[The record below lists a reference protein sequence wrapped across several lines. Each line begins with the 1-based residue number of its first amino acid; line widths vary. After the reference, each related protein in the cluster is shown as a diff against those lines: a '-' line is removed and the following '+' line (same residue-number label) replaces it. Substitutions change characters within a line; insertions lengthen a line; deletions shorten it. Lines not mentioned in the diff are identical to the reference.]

1 MNNMKKTAVSHKP
14 GDIIEFAGSKFVVL
28 DILDPSSGVP
38 EGHGYTDNGPDLFI
52 LSLESQGESRFGDSN
67 NYAESE
73 LRRQTAAW
81 LDDLLA
87 HGVDPDLLRT
97 RTLDLTTMDGHGK
110 YGELTVKAAPL
121 TIDEARKYADV
132 IPNCDDA
139 CWLATGWGG
148 PGYFGATYA
157 LSVGAN
163 GNWYNDNCAY
173 SYGIRPALV
182 ISSLLLAS
190 KEEPDLSEASTEELL
205 EELRRR
211 IEG

>member
-1 MNNMKKTAVSHKP
+1 MKKTAVSHKP

-157 LSVGAN
+157 LRVSTN
-163 GNWYNDNCAY
+163 GGWSGCGVSL
-173 SYGIRPALV
+173 SYGVRPALV

-190 KEEPDLSEASTEELL
+190 KEEPYLSEASTEELL

>member
-1 MNNMKKTAVSHKP
+1 MKKTAVSHKP

-148 PGYFGATYA
+148 PGYFGAPYA
-157 LSVGAN
+157 LLVSTNGLWSSRSCSNSV
-163 GNWYNDNCAY
+163 
-173 SYGIRPALV
+173 GIRPALV

-190 KEEPDLSEASTEELL
+190 KEEPYLSEASTEELL

>member
-1 MNNMKKTAVSHKP
+1 MKKTAVSHKP

-28 DILDPSSGVP
+28 DILDPSRDVP
-38 EGHGYTDNGPDLFI
+38 ESHGYIDNGPDLFV

-67 NYAESE
+67 NYVESE
-73 LRRQTAAW
+73 LRRRTTAW

-87 HGVDPDLLRT
+87 HGADPDLLRT
-97 RTLDLTTMDGHGK
+97 RTIYLTTMDGHGK

-121 TIDEARKYADV
+121 TMDEARKYADI

-148 PGYFGATYA
+148 PGYFGATRA
-157 LSVGAN
+157 LGVRTDGYWGFSSCSG
-163 GNWYNDNCAY
+163 

-182 ISSLLLAS
+182 ISSLLLTS

-211 IEG
+211 IEE

>member
-1 MNNMKKTAVSHKP
+1 MKKTAVSHKP

-148 PGYFGATYA
+148 PGYFGATLA
-157 LSVGAN
+157 LGVYTDGYWCGHYCSL
-163 GNWYNDNCAY
+163 

-182 ISSLLLAS
+182 ISSLLLAP
-190 KEEPDLSEASTEELL
+190 KEEPYLSEASTEELL

>member
-1 MNNMKKTAVSHKP
+1 MKKTAVSHKP

-157 LSVGAN
+157 LRVVTN
-163 GNWYNDNCAY
+163 GNWDL
-173 SYGIRPALV
+173 SYCSNSCGIRPALV

-190 KEEPDLSEASTEELL
+190 KEEPYLSEASTEELL

>member
-1 MNNMKKTAVSHKP
+1 MKKTAVSHKP

-148 PGYFGATYA
+148 PGYFGATRA
-157 LSVGAN
+157 LGVDTDGGWS
-163 GNWYNDNCAY
+163 
-173 SYGIRPALV
+173 SYYCSNSCGGRPALV

-190 KEEPDLSEASTEELL
+190 KEEPYLSEASTEELL

>member
-1 MNNMKKTAVSHKP
+1 MKKTAVSHKP

-73 LRRQTAAW
+73 LRRRTAAW

-121 TIDEARKYADV
+121 TMDEARKYADV

-148 PGYFGATYA
+148 PGYFCATYA
-157 LSVGAN
+157 LDVYTN
-163 GNWYNDNCAY
+163 GHWLNSSCSN
-173 SYGIRPALV
+173 SYGIRPALMESET
-182 ISSLLLAS
+182 SSSQKGAKAVHHHQRGSHPVGSLCM
-190 KEEPDLSEASTEELL
+190 
-205 EELRRR
+205 
-211 IEG
+211 G

>member
-1 MNNMKKTAVSHKP
+1 MKKTAVSHKP

-28 DILDPSSGVP
+28 DILDPSRDVP
-38 EGHGYTDNGPDLFI
+38 ESHGYIDNGPDLFV

-67 NYAESE
+67 NYVESE
-73 LRRQTAAW
+73 LRRRTTAW

-87 HGVDPDLLRT
+87 HGADPDLLRT
-97 RTLDLTTMDGHGK
+97 RTIYLTTMDGHGK

-121 TIDEARKYADV
+121 TMDEARKYADI

-148 PGYFGATYA
+148 PEHLGATLA
-157 LSVGAN
+157 LFVYTDGSWN
-163 GNWYNDNCAY
+163 YYYCSN

-182 ISSLLLAS
+182 ISSLLLTS

-211 IEG
+211 IEE

>member
-1 MNNMKKTAVSHKP
+1 MKKTAVSHKP

-28 DILDPSSGVP
+28 DILDPSRDVP
-38 EGHGYTDNGPDLFI
+38 EGHGYIDNGPDLFI

-67 NYAESE
+67 NYVESE
-73 LRRQTAAW
+73 LRRRTAAW

-97 RTLDLTTMDGHGK
+97 RTIYLTTMDGHGK

-121 TIDEARKYADV
+121 TMDEARRYADI
-132 IPNCDDA
+132 IPNCDDV

-148 PGYFGATYA
+148 PEHYGATIA
-157 LSVGAN
+157 LGVYTVGS
-163 GNWYNDNCAY
+163 WFSSSC
-173 SYGIRPALV
+173 SSSCGIRPALV
-182 ISSLLLAS
+182 ISSLLLTS
-190 KEEPDLSEASTEELL
+190 KEELDLSEASTEELL

-211 IEG
+211 IEE

>member
-1 MNNMKKTAVSHKP
+1 MKKTAVSHKP

-28 DILDPSSGVP
+28 DDLSPF
-38 EGHGYTDNGPDLFI
+38 NGEDEAHDLFI

-73 LRRQTAAW
+73 LRRRTAAW

-121 TIDEARKYADV
+121 TMDEARKYADI
-132 IPNCDDA
+132 IPDCDDA

-148 PGYFGATYA
+148 PGFFGAAHA
-157 LSVGAN
+157 LRVSIN
-163 GNWYNDNCAY
+163 GNWRSSGCSN

-205 EELRRR
+205 GELRRR
-211 IEG
+211 IEE

>member
-1 MNNMKKTAVSHKP
+1 MKKTAVSHKP

-73 LRRQTAAW
+73 LRRRTAAW

-121 TIDEARKYADV
+121 TMDEARKYADV

-148 PGYFGATYA
+148 PGYFCATRA
-157 LSVGAN
+157 LYVNTDGY
-163 GNWYNDNCAY
+163 WYNDFCSN

-211 IEG
+211 IEE

>member
-1 MNNMKKTAVSHKP
+1 MKKTAVSHKP

-28 DILDPSSGVP
+28 DDLSPF
-38 EGHGYTDNGPDLFI
+38 NGEDEAHDLFI

-67 NYAESE
+67 NYVESE
-73 LRRQTAAW
+73 LRRRTAAW

-121 TIDEARKYADV
+121 TMDEARKYADI
-132 IPNCDDA
+132 IPDCDDA

-148 PGYFGATYA
+148 PGFDGASYA
-157 LSVGAN
+157 LLVRASGSWGSSGCSN
-163 GNWYNDNCAY
+163 

>member
-1 MNNMKKTAVSHKP
+1 MKKTAVSHKP

-28 DILDPSSGVP
+28 DILDPSRDVP
-38 EGHGYTDNGPDLFI
+38 EGHGYIDNGPDLFI

-73 LRRQTAAW
+73 LRRRTAAW

-121 TIDEARKYADV
+121 TMDEARKYADI
-132 IPNCDDA
+132 IPDCDDA

-148 PGYFGATYA
+148 PGFDGAAFA
-157 LSVGAN
+157 L
-163 GNWYNDNCAY
+163 
-173 SYGIRPALV
+173 YGIRPALV
-182 ISSLLLAS
+182 ISSLLLTS
-190 KEEPDLSEASTEELL
+190 KEELDLSEASTEELL

>member
-1 MNNMKKTAVSHKP
+1 MKKTAVSHKP

-28 DILDPSSGVP
+28 DDLSPF
-38 EGHGYTDNGPDLFI
+38 NGEDEAHDLFI

-73 LRRQTAAW
+73 LRRRTAAW

-97 RTLDLTTMDGHGK
+97 RTIYLTTMDGHGK

-121 TIDEARKYADV
+121 TMDEARRYADI
-132 IPNCDDA
+132 IPNCDDV

-148 PGYFGATYA
+148 PEHYGAAYA
-157 LSVGAN
+157 LGVNAN
-163 GNWYNDNCAY
+163 GNWNYGGCSS
-173 SYGIRPALV
+173 SYGVRPALV

>member
-1 MNNMKKTAVSHKP
+1 MKKTAVSHKP

-148 PGYFGATYA
+148 PGYFGATRA
-157 LSVGAN
+157 LLVDTDGD
-163 GNWYNDNCAY
+163 WYSDYC
-173 SYGIRPALV
+173 SSSCGIRPALV

>member
-1 MNNMKKTAVSHKP
+1 MKKTAVSHKP

-148 PGYFGATYA
+148 PGYFGAACA
-157 LSVGAN
+157 LPVYTHGGWN
-163 GNWYNDNCAY
+163 GSGCSY

-190 KEEPDLSEASTEELL
+190 KEEPYLSEASTEELL

>member
-1 MNNMKKTAVSHKP
+1 MKKTAVSHKP

-28 DILDPSSGVP
+28 DDLSPF
-38 EGHGYTDNGPDLFI
+38 NGEDEAHDLFI

-73 LRRQTAAW
+73 LRRRTAAW

-121 TIDEARKYADV
+121 TMDEARKYADI
-132 IPNCDDA
+132 IPDCDDA

-148 PGYFGATYA
+148 PGFGGATNA
-157 LSVGAN
+157 L
-163 GNWYNDNCAY
+163 
-173 SYGIRPALV
+173 LV
-182 ISSLLLAS
+182 STKWQLVQRLLLRLVWHPPRFGHFLSSLGL
-190 KEEPDLSEASTEELL
+190 
-205 EELRRR
+205 
-211 IEG
+211 

>member
-28 DILDPSSGVP
+28 DDLSPF
-38 EGHGYTDNGPDLFI
+38 NGEDEAHDLFI

-73 LRRQTAAW
+73 LRRRTAAW

-121 TIDEARKYADV
+121 TMDEARKYADI
-132 IPNCDDA
+132 IPDCDDA

-148 PGYFGATYA
+148 PGFGGAAFA
-157 LSVGAN
+157 LRVGTG
-163 GNWYNDNCAY
+163 GNWISNYCSN
-173 SYGIRPALV
+173 SYGVRPALV

>member
-1 MNNMKKTAVSHKP
+1 MKKTAVSHKP

-28 DILDPSSGVP
+28 DILDPSRDVP
-38 EGHGYTDNGPDLFI
+38 EGHGYIDNGPDLFI

-73 LRRQTAAW
+73 LRRRTAAW

-121 TIDEARKYADV
+121 TMDEARKYADV

-148 PGYFGATYA
+148 PGRYGATNA
-157 LSVGAN
+157 LNVDASGSWDDYCS
-163 GNWYNDNCAY
+163 G

-211 IEG
+211 IEE

>member
-1 MNNMKKTAVSHKP
+1 MKKTAVSHKP

-28 DILDPSSGVP
+28 DILDPSRDVP
-38 EGHGYTDNGPDLFI
+38 ESHGYIDNGPDLFV

-67 NYAESE
+67 NYVESE
-73 LRRQTAAW
+73 LRRRTTAW

-87 HGVDPDLLRT
+87 HGADPDLLRT
-97 RTLDLTTMDGHGK
+97 RTIYLTTMDGHGK

-121 TIDEARKYADV
+121 TMDEARKYADI

-148 PGYFGATYA
+148 PEHLYWDYIGC
-157 LSVGAN
+157 SN
-163 GNWYNDNCAY
+163 

-182 ISSLLLAS
+182 ISSLLLTS

-211 IEG
+211 IEE

>member
-1 MNNMKKTAVSHKP
+1 MKKTAVSHKP

-157 LSVGAN
+157 LFVRAN
-163 GNWYNDNCAY
+163 GHWFDRNCSG

-190 KEEPDLSEASTEELL
+190 KEEPYLSEASTEELL

>member
-1 MNNMKKTAVSHKP
+1 MKKTAVSHKP

-148 PGYFGATYA
+148 PGYFGATLA
-157 LSVGAN
+157 LFVGTN
-163 GNWYNDNCAY
+163 GLWNYGHCSS

-190 KEEPDLSEASTEELL
+190 KEEPYLSEASTEELL

>member
-1 MNNMKKTAVSHKP
+1 MKKTAVSHKP

-28 DILDPSSGVP
+28 DILDPSRDVP
-38 EGHGYTDNGPDLFI
+38 ESHGYIDNGPDLFV

-67 NYAESE
+67 NYVESE
-73 LRRQTAAW
+73 LRRRTTAW

-87 HGVDPDLLRT
+87 HGADPDLLRT
-97 RTLDLTTMDGHGK
+97 RTIYLTTMDGHGK

-121 TIDEARKYADV
+121 TMDEARKYADI

-148 PGYFGATYA
+148 PEHLGATNA
-157 LSVGAN
+157 LHVGTD
-163 GNWYNDNCAY
+163 GGW
-173 SYGIRPALV
+173 SYYYCSYLYGVRPALV
-182 ISSLLLAS
+182 ISSLLLTS

-211 IEG
+211 IEE

>member
-1 MNNMKKTAVSHKP
+1 MKKTAVSHKP

-28 DILDPSSGVP
+28 DILDPYKDVP
-38 EGHGYTDNGPDLFI
+38 EGHGYIDNGPDLFI

-73 LRRQTAAW
+73 LRRRTAAW

-121 TIDEARKYADV
+121 TMDEARKYADV

-148 PGYFGATYA
+148 PGYYGATYA
-157 LSVGAN
+157 LSVSTN
-163 GNWYNDNCAY
+163 GSWHYNLCSN
-173 SYGIRPALV
+173 SYGIRPALMESET
-182 ISSLLLAS
+182 SSSQKGAKAVHHHQRGSHPVGSLCM
-190 KEEPDLSEASTEELL
+190 
-205 EELRRR
+205 
-211 IEG
+211 G

>member
-1 MNNMKKTAVSHKP
+1 MKKTAVSHKP

-148 PGYFGATYA
+148 PGYFGAAHA
-157 LSVGAN
+157 LFVYTLGDWNYDYCS
-163 GNWYNDNCAY
+163 Y

-190 KEEPDLSEASTEELL
+190 KEEPYLSEASTEELL